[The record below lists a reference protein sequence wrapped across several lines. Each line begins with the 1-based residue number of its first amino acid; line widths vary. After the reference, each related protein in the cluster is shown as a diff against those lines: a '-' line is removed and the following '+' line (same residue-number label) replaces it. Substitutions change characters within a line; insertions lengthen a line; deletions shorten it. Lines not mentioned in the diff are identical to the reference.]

1 MRRRS
6 LIAAVAAAA
15 VLPGLVEVAGAQT
28 PEKKSIELGVGGKG
42 LLYYM
47 PLTIAERRGYFKEQG
62 LDVRITDHG
71 GGAKALQS
79 LIGGSVDVVT
89 GGYEHT
95 IRMQAK
101 GQDVRALV
109 ELGRFPAI
117 VVGVR
122 KSLAGEIKSAAGL
135 KGKKIGVTAP
145 GSSTHLMV
153 QFAMVKA
160 GLKPGDASFIGVGSG
175 ASGVAAMKK
184 GEIDAISHLDPVIA
198 KLEAEGDIVP
208 MIDTRTEAG
217 TRALLGGS
225 NPAAV
230 LYTKGDFIAKNPG
243 TVQLLAN
250 AFHKALKWLEA
261 ATPENIADAVPVEY
275 HLNDKPLYLRAVA
288 SSKESWSRTGVVPK
302 EGMES
307 VYAMLKEL
315 EPEMAD
321 AKVDLARTFDGSFI
335 GKVK

>member
-1 MRRRS
+1 MRRRTM
-6 LIAAVAAAA
+6 IAAVAAAVA
-15 VLPGLVEVAGAQT
+15 LPGLADVVVAQT

-42 LLYYM
+42 LLYYL
-47 PLTIAERRGYFKEQG
+47 PLTIAERRGYFKDQG

-89 GGYEHT
+89 GAYEHT

-101 GQDVRALV
+101 GQDVRAVV

-122 KSLAGEIKSAAGL
+122 KSLAGEIKDASGL
-135 KGKKIGVTAP
+135 KGRKIGVTAP
-145 GSSTHLMV
+145 GSSTHLLA

-160 GLKPGDASFIGVGSG
+160 GLKASDASFIGVGSG

-198 KLEAEGDIVP
+198 KLEADGDIVP

-217 TRALLGGS
+217 TRALFGGS

-230 LYTKGDFIAKNPG
+230 MYTKGDFIAKNPV
-243 TVQLLAN
+243 TTQLLAN
-250 AFHKALKWLEA
+250 AFYKALKWLEA
-261 ATPENIADAVPVEY
+261 ATPEQIADAVPVEY

-288 SSKESWSRTGVVPK
+288 SSKESWSRTGVVPR

-307 VYAMLKEL
+307 VFAMLKAL

-321 AKVDLARTFDGSFI
+321 AKVDLGATFDGNFI
-335 GKVK
+335 AKAR